1 MGVLIDTSWLIDV
14 ERRLVQDPRLAAEL
28 PDEPFVSSITIAEL
42 RMGVELS
49 DAAHRRNR
57 EAFVEV
63 LVREATIVAFGLDE
77 AVAYGRT
84 AAALRQAGQRIGE
97 RDLMIAATA
106 LANGH
111 EVLTLNRSEF
121 ERVPGLMLREY
132 PSS

>member
-63 LVREATIVAFGLDE
+63 LVREATIVAFGHDE
-77 AVAYGRT
+77 ADAYGRT
-84 AAALRQAGQRIGE
+84 AADLRRAGQRIGE

>member
-1 MGVLIDTSWLIDV
+1 M
-14 ERRLVQDPRLAAEL
+14 
-28 PDEPFVSSITIAEL
+28 
-42 RMGVELS
+42 
-49 DAAHRRNR
+49 
-57 EAFVEV
+57 
-63 LVREATIVAFGLDE
+63 
-77 AVAYGRT
+77 
-84 AAALRQAGQRIGE
+84 GE

>member
-84 AAALRQAGQRIGE
+84 AADLRRAGQRIGE

>member
-63 LVREATIVAFGLDE
+63 LVREATIVAFALTRPLHTGGLPPPYVRPDS
-77 AVAYGRT
+77 VS
-84 AAALRQAGQRIGE
+84 
-97 RDLMIAATA
+97 
-106 LANGH
+106 ANAI
-111 EVLTLNRSEF
+111 S
-121 ERVPGLMLREY
+121 
-132 PSS
+132 